1 MEHNDFIQQIIF
13 QLPENLHTLVNEL
26 SYTIFDESPNLKV
39 ILVGAFS
46 VGKSSLLNALL
57 GENILQVAM
66 EETTALPTFIEFNGG
81 NSPKSMQLVFSNGE
95 VQNIDEEQFKIV
107 TTKAPE
113 NAAFAELRM
122 PLQWLNN
129 ISIID
134 LPGLGSV
141 STEYKNY
148 TIAQIKQADAV
159 LYLLN
164 PVGPSENDVTM
175 INEILNLG
183 KYIQIMVSKYDI
195 INESEQRGE
204 KVPSLLEWQQQI
216 TNHLYKLN
224 ASQEAYNINNNLLK
238 LYPCN
243 KKGLGKDDILN
254 FFNTAKN
261 NLHNIRLN
269 RFKKMLLPILQNEL
283 SSNIDQ
289 QKICEAQTEEAV
301 QQVHSELMQ
310 RKQKMLEFKSKLYDE
325 QNNDK
330 EQINIKC
337 EQIQQQEK
345 NKLNT
350 ILTNFANDIND
361 VSQWDNFTQQGS
373 NALKNALHNVATQFS
388 QLSTRYGKIENLTE
402 GEITEFKLHLPEPEV
417 IDAND
422 FLDNSKLTEL
432 QNALEEQQQKYNLS
446 EQQLNETNAQLA
458 EVIDTNEAQQNYRQ
472 LVNEKHKLQSLPLP
486 QIVEETESKGF
497 GSMIGRTIGEF
508 ADLALMFVAPSTIA
522 GKVASYVGKGAK
534 AMKLTTSAT
543 KVAKTI
549 RPALTT
555 ALQVSKAGQ
564 VGGKA
569 AAKGFSNKRGILD
582 KLQGLEV
589 LSAGYWG
596 EKIGSFFD
604 TPQPPI
610 VKIDEEAKAER
621 DAEINEINQQIY
633 TLKKQL
639 AKNEKLIEAKE
650 ISQWA
655 MEQSKKE
662 QQYYQ
667 KRIEDLSNK
676 AQQQAENAILAQ
688 QQDIKKQFLYQVDKA
703 KIQWLRN
710 YDNNVST
717 MNDLMYNRIKDYW
730 ETYVT
735 DLLNQRIAE
744 VEELDKQSNISV
756 IEKQQ
761 LVQQLK
767 NDANKIIAV
776 RKLL

>member
-1 MEHNDFIQQIIF
+1 MKHNDFIQQIIS

-26 SYTIFDESPNLKV
+26 SYTIFEESPNLKI

-57 GENILQVAM
+57 NEDILQVAM

-81 NSPKSMQLVFSNGE
+81 NSPKSMQLVFNNGD
-95 VQNIDEEQFKIV
+95 VKNISEEEFKIV
-107 TTKAPE
+107 TTHAPE

-129 ISIID
+129 VSIID

-164 PVGPSENDVTM
+164 PVGPSENDVIM

-183 KYIQIMVSKYDI
+183 KSIQIMVAKYDI
-195 INESEQRGE
+195 ITAAEQRGE
-204 KVPSLLEWQQQI
+204 KSPSLLEWQQQI
-216 TNHLYKLN
+216 VNHLNKLN
-224 ASQEAYNINNNLLK
+224 GSQQLYTINNNLLK

-243 KKGLGKDDILN
+243 KNGLGKDDVLN

-269 RFKKMLLPILQNEL
+269 RFKKMLLPLLQNEL
-283 SSNIDQ
+283 SNNIDH
-289 QKICEAQTEEAV
+289 QKICEAQTEEAM
-301 QQVHSELMQ
+301 QQVHTELIQ
-310 RKQKMLEFKSKLYDE
+310 RKQKMLEFKSKLYSE

-330 EQINIKC
+330 EKINIKC
-337 EQIQQQEK
+337 NQIQQQEK
-345 NKLNT
+345 IKLNNA
-350 ILTNFANDIND
+350 LTNIANSIND
-361 VSQWDNFTQQGS
+361 VNQWDDFTKQGS
-373 NALKNALHNVATQFS
+373 NALKTSLHNVATQFS

-422 FLDNSKLTEL
+422 FLDNSKLKEL
-432 QNALEEQQQKYNLS
+432 QNALDQHQKEYSLAEQK
-446 EQQLNETNAQLA
+446 LNETNIQL
-458 EVIDTNEAQQNYRQ
+458 EVIDTNETQKSYRQ
-472 LVNEKHKLQSLPLP
+472 LVSEKNKLQSLPLP
-486 QIVEETESKGF
+486 KIIEEAESKGF

-508 ADLALMFVAPSTIA
+508 ADLALMFIAPSTIA
-522 GKVASYVGKGAK
+522 GKAASYVGKGAK

-543 KVAKTI
+543 KVAKAV

-569 AAKGFSNKRGILD
+569 AARGFSNKGGILD

-589 LSAGYWG
+589 LSVGYWG
-596 EKIGSFFD
+596 EKICSFFD

-610 VKIDEEAKAER
+610 IKIDEEAKAER
-621 DAEINEINQQIY
+621 DAEISEINQKIAA
-633 TLKKQL
+633 LKKL
-639 AKNEKLIEAKE
+639 LVKNEKLIETKE
-650 ISQWA
+650 MSQWA
-655 MEQSKKE
+655 MEKSQKE
-662 QQYYQ
+662 QQFYQ
-667 KRIEDLSNK
+667 QRIADLSNK
-676 AQQQAENAILAQ
+676 AQQQADNAMLAQ

-703 KIQWLRN
+703 KTQWLRN
-710 YDNNVST
+710 YDNNVFT

-730 ETYVT
+730 ETYVA

-761 LVQQLK
+761 LVKQLK
-767 NDANKIIAV
+767 DDAEKIITV
-776 RKLL
+776 QKLL